1 MRYSD
6 DTDWKLSAKGNYWRK
21 CSGTML
27 IVGGSFEKGYWARVE
42 ESFLDEKFDSPD
54 EAMLAAEGYVS

>member
-21 CSGTML
+21 CRGIML
-27 IVGGSFEKGYWARVE
+27 IVGGSFEKGYWVRVGE
-42 ESFLDEKFDSPD
+42 DFLDGKFDSLE
-54 EAMLAAEGYVS
+54 EAKLAAERGV

>member
-1 MRYSD
+1 MKYSN

-21 CSGTML
+21 CRGIML

-42 ESFLDEKFDSPD
+42 ERFLDEKFDSLD
-54 EAMLAAEGYVS
+54 EAMMAAEGGV

>member
-21 CSGTML
+21 YMGIML
-27 IVGGSFEKGYWARVE
+27 IVGGSFEKGYWVRVGE
-42 ESFLDEKFDSPD
+42 EFLEGKFDSLD
-54 EAMLAAEGYVS
+54 EAQLAAERGV